1 MHPARS
7 SSRRAVTIAA
17 LVRLASGPIHS
28 PSCLAVPSTT
38 QSQCRRVA
46 NWRSPRRAHWADGDN
61 AFHLADCRKVSSSTG
76 CMFGSRAVST
86 RRRGVLARWMVGRRS
101 PPRRA
106 EAHLNPISGHQH
118 HPVERFHAGAG
129 RRRVPCGP
137 ATGPPRDTRGASMRR
152 HKATIGML
160 VIAVPLA
167 PLAGCSDLPGTD
179 EQQGAVAG
187 GVGGAVLGAAVAKN
201 KLLGGLIGGAIG
213 AVGGYLIGANWDK
226 LTGNERDEAIESVRN
241 AESNPATAEQARR
254 ATTADINSDGFV
266 TLDEVVAMEKAGF
279 SDDE

>member
-1 MHPARS
+1 
-7 SSRRAVTIAA
+7 
-17 LVRLASGPIHS
+17 
-28 PSCLAVPSTT
+28 
-38 QSQCRRVA
+38 
-46 NWRSPRRAHWADGDN
+46 
-61 AFHLADCRKVSSSTG
+61 
-76 CMFGSRAVST
+76 
-86 RRRGVLARWMVGRRS
+86 
-101 PPRRA
+101 
-106 EAHLNPISGHQH
+106 
-118 HPVERFHAGAG
+118 
-129 RRRVPCGP
+129 
-137 ATGPPRDTRGASMRR
+137 MRR

-179 EQQGAVAG
+179 EQQGAVG
-187 GVGGAVLGAAVAKN
+187 GAVGGAVLGAAVSKN

-226 LTGNERDEAIESVRN
+226 LTGNERDEAIEAARS

-279 SDDE
+279 SDDEMVQRLRATDQIFELADEQEDYLTDRGVSRDVIREMEAINQDKREQLLGDRRGSEVIGRDAGDR